1 MKKIFYL
8 LSKLP
13 SLILVL
19 GILMS
24 VLVPQTV
31 LFAASEDIPTEHMIV
46 GKTDPL
52 IAIWDVGTYE
62 DFLNEYLPDATV
74 SYYYTSAEM
83 ALAVKQNKAD
93 AMVIGR
99 SYYEYFIDDFDGLT
113 PMDVVIG
120 TCDKALI
127 FSQEEKGERL
137 MSEVNEFMAKC
148 HEDGTMEELAK
159 TWFTPNNDSQDIDF
173 SVLNPD
179 GETIIFGSDQ
189 SEPPYCLRKNE
200 TLMGFDIDFMVRFC
214 GEYGYNLD
222 IRDDGYDAITAG
234 IQTGKYDVVGAGIEY
249 EKERA
254 ESVNFSDSM
263 YVDDVIIL
271 VPEET
276 ESLGFLANIKN
287 NFEKTFIREGR
298 FKLFIAGFGRTVLMS
313 VLSCVFGTLIGFIL
327 YFLNRDGGKA
337 VRVII
342 TIFVNF
348 VKLVPIIVIL
358 MMLYYIIFGNIYING
373 VWVAVI
379 TFSLIFGA
387 SVFEV
392 IESGVDTVDKG
403 QTEAAYALGFS
414 KNRTFFKILLP
425 QSSRFILPMY
435 KDELIKMIE
444 ETSVVGYI
452 AIQDLTRISDLVRAQ
467 TFEPFFPLI
476 ATAVVYVLIA
486 FLVIL
491 AINALYNRINT
502 KNRSEEKIL
511 KGIGIYDKD

>member
-1 MKKIFYL
+1 MNKILKFL
-8 LSKLP
+8 LLFSF
-13 SLILVL
+13 ILTL
-19 GILMS
+19 FFS
-24 VLVPQTV
+24 NTV
-31 LFAASEDIPTEHMIV
+31 SLFASDSEREPTIV

-62 DFLNEYLPDATV
+62 DFLNEYMPDATV

-93 AMVIGR
+93 AMIIGR

-120 TCDKALI
+120 TCDKSLI

-137 MSEVNEFMAKC
+137 MKEVNEYLAKC
-148 HEDGTMEELAK
+148 HEDGTMAELAS
-159 TWFTPNNDSQDIDF
+159 TWFTPDNDSQDIDF
-173 SVLNPD
+173 SVLNPN

-189 SEPPYCLRKNE
+189 SEPPYCLRKNQ

-214 GEYGYNLD
+214 GEYGYNLE

-249 EKERA
+249 EEERA
-254 ESVNFSDSM
+254 EAVNFSDSM

-271 VPEET
+271 IPNET
-276 ESLGFLANIKN
+276 KGAGFLANIKE
-287 NFEKTFIREGR
+287 NFEKTFIREAR
-298 FKLFIAGFGRTVLMS
+298 YKLFIAGFGRTLLMS
-313 VLSCVFGTLIGFIL
+313 VLSCIFGTLLGFLL
-327 YFLNRDGGKA
+327 YFLNRDGGKVA
-337 VRVII
+337 KVII
-342 TIFVNF
+342 IVFVNF
-348 VKLVPIIVIL
+348 VKLVPLIVIL
-358 MMLYYIIFGNIYING
+358 MMLYYIIFGNVYING
-373 VWVAVI
+373 VYVAVI
-379 TFSLIFGA
+379 TFTLIFGA

-392 IESGVDTVDKG
+392 IESGVDTIDKG
-403 QTEAAYALGFS
+403 QSEAAYALGFS

-435 KDELIKMIE
+435 KDELIKMVE
-444 ETSVVGYI
+444 ETSIVGYI

-467 TFEPFFPLI
+467 TLEPFFPLI
-476 ATAVVYVLIA
+476 ATAVVYVIIALLIIA
-486 FLVIL
+486 
-491 AINALYNRINT
+491 AINALYKRINT

-511 KGIGIYDKD
+511 KGIGIYDRD

>member
-1 MKKIFYL
+1 MKKLFYL
-8 LSKLP
+8 LCKP
-13 SLILVL
+13 PALILVL
-19 GILMS
+19 L
-24 VLVPQTV
+24 VLLLSLFPQTV
-31 LFAASEDIPTEHMIV
+31 LFAASEDIPVEHQIV

-52 IAIWDVGTYE
+52 VAIWDVGTYE

-93 AMVIGR
+93 AMVIGK
-99 SYYEYFIDDFDGLT
+99 SYYEYFIDDFEGLT

-120 TCDKALI
+120 TCDKSLI
-127 FSQEEKGERL
+127 FSQEKKGKRL
-137 MSEVNEFMAKC
+137 MAEVNEFMAKC
-148 HEDGTMEELAK
+148 HKDGTMAELASI
-159 TWFTPNNDSQDIDF
+159 WFTPNNESQNIDF
-173 SVLNPD
+173 SVLNPN

-200 TLMGFDIDFMVRFC
+200 MLMGFDVDFMVRFC

-249 EKERA
+249 EAERA
-254 ESVNFSDSM
+254 QTVNFSDSM

-276 ESLGFLANIKN
+276 KSLGFFANIKE

-298 FKLFIAGFGRTVLMS
+298 FKLFIAGFGRTLLMS
-313 VLSCVFGTLIGFIL
+313 ILSCIFGTIIGFIL
-327 YFLNRDGGKA
+327 YFLNRDGGRPIRA
-337 VRVII
+337 LI
-342 TIFVNF
+342 TLFVNF

-358 MMLYYIIFGNIYING
+358 MMLYYIIFGNVYING

-403 QTEAAYALGFS
+403 QAEAAYALGFS

-486 FLVIL
+486 FLVIIG
-491 AINALYNRINT
+491 INALYKRVNT
-502 KNRSEEKIL
+502 KNRSKEKIL
-511 KGIGIYDKD
+511 KGIGIYD